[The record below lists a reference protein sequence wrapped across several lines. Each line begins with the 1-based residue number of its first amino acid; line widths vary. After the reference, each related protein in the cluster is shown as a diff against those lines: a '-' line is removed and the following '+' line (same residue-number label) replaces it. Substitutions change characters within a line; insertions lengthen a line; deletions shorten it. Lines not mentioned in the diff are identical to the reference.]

1 MQTNREPT
9 GSQKVDHFN
18 QGQML
23 IYRHLSAASEPKLLL
38 DGLHFRRA
46 C

>member
-9 GSQKVDHFN
+9 DSQKVDHFN

-23 IYRHLSAASEPKLLL
+23 IYRHLSAASEPMLHL
-38 DGLHFRRA
+38 DELRFRRV